1 MNYKLIEKYLTPNKY
16 SRPQRPLEKIK
27 ALVIHWVAN
36 PNSSAM
42 DNRNYFE
49 NRKHGK
55 TCYGSAHEIIDL
67 NGDIVLAIPPNEMAY
82 HVGSKTYTDEALA
95 VLGAYP
101 NNCTYGIECTHI
113 DWNGTM
119 TQETLETLVNR
130 CADLCQKYNLDP
142 ITDIWTHKQVV
153 GWKNCPK
160 YFVDHPDEFEAFKIK
175 VSKLMKKNTINNIE
189 KWQQELGEQSLEKL
203 ANMKIID
210 SPDAWKT
217 KMGENVPTW
226 LFFTVISRLIE
237 KGENKNA

>member
-1 MNYKLIEKYLTPNKY
+1 
-16 SRPQRPLEKIK
+16 
-27 ALVIHWVAN
+27 
-36 PNSSAM
+36 M

-49 NRKHGK
+49 NRKYGK

-82 HVGSKTYTDEALA
+82 HVGSKTYTDEALDI
-95 VLGAYP
+95 LGDYP
-101 NNCTYGIECTHI
+101 NDCTYGIECTHI

-119 TQETLETLVNR
+119 TKETLETLVNR

-153 GWKNCPK
+153 GWKPCPK

-175 VSKLMKKNTINNIE
+175 VSELMKQSTINNI
-189 KWQQELGEQSLEKL
+189 KQWQQELGEQSLEKL

-237 KGENKNA
+237 KGADKNA

>member
-1 MNYKLIEKYLTPNKY
+1 
-16 SRPQRPLEKIK
+16 
-27 ALVIHWVAN
+27 
-36 PNSSAM
+36 M

-49 NRKHGK
+49 NRKYGK

-82 HVGSKTYTDEALA
+82 HVGSKKYTDEALDI
-95 VLGAYP
+95 LGDYP
-101 NNCTYGIECTHI
+101 NDCSYGIECTHI

-119 TQETLETLVNR
+119 TKETLETLVNR
-130 CADLCQKYNLDP
+130 CADLCQKYNLNP

-153 GWKNCPK
+153 GWKPCPK
-160 YFVDHPDEFEAFKIK
+160 YFVDHPDEFETFKIK
-175 VSKLMKKNTINNIE
+175 VSELMKKNTINNVE

-217 KMGENVPTW
+217 KMGENIPTW
-226 LFFTVISRLIE
+226 LFFTVISRILE
-237 KGENKNA
+237 KGEDKNA

>member
-1 MNYKLIEKYLTPNKY
+1 LGF
-16 SRPQRPLEKIK
+16 
-27 ALVIHWVAN
+27 HWVAI

-42 DNRNYFE
+42 DNRYYFE
-49 NRKHGK
+49 NRNHGK
-55 TCYGSAHEIIDL
+55 TCYGSAHEIVDS
-67 NGDIVLAIPPNEMAY
+67 NGDVVLAIPPNEMAY

-95 VLGAYP
+95 VLGEYP
-101 NNCTYGIECTHI
+101 NDCTYGIECTHI
-113 DWNGTM
+113 DWEGNM
-119 TQETLETLVNR
+119 TKETLETLANR
-130 CADLCQKYNLDP
+130 CADLCKKYDLNP

-160 YFVDHPDEFEAFKIK
+160 YFVDHPDKFEAFKIK
-175 VSKLMKKNTINNIE
+175 VKELMNQNESIE

-203 ANMKIID
+203 AIMEIID

-226 LFFTVISRLIE
+226 LFFTVISRILE